1 MTTTP
6 IRILVVDDDDD
17 LLFLLKHRLSNLG
30 FVVELCRDGI
40 DCIAILRQFGANVV
54 LLDLTMNGISGEK
67 LCHEI
72 REKDEFEQVRIM
84 IMSGNHDI
92 ERIALSCGADGF
104 ISKPVVPEMIRSSL
118 NELFGR

>member
-1 MTTTP
+1 MASAP

-30 FVVELCRDGI
+30 FVVALCRDGI
-40 DCIAILRQFGANVV
+40 DCIAILRQFAADVI
-54 LLDLTMNGISGEK
+54 LLDLTMNGVSGET

-72 REKDEFEQVRIM
+72 RANNEFNAVRIM

-92 ERIALSCGADGF
+92 ERIAKTCGANGF

>member
-1 MTTTP
+1 MTSAP

-30 FVVELCRDGI
+30 FAVALCRDGI
-40 DCIAILRQFGANVV
+40 DCISILREFGADVI
-54 LLDLTMNGISGEK
+54 LLGLTMNGVSGET
-67 LCHEI
+67 LCRAI
-72 REKDEFEQVRIM
+72 RANNEFERVRIM

-92 ERIALSCGADGF
+92 QRIALTCGADGF